1 MKIAICIYGNISL
14 WEYTK
19 DSFKN
24 ILCNNIDADIFVST
38 YTQKQPSY
46 TENVIINMF
55 KDINLK
61 GIIIEDRE
69 SILNTFNENILNN
82 DILKIYEKHRQ
93 LYICNDIKK
102 KYEHENNFKYDIVIE
117 TSFDVVYL
125 NSPEW
130 NLLLSNNIVLENHDC
145 MEKSFLAGNN
155 SVMDMI
161 INDRNISYLVSST
174 YDHDILS
181 NFCKINNIEI
191 ITLLDNKL
199 IYIPSIGSKS
209 IFDIENYELQDK
221 IIKSLFSKKVKYISE
236 DLILNT
242 NDTTNIVL
250 LTSMV
255 YISND
260 HNKGV
265 YTPEQRISQIII
277 NCKNIREKIPN
288 SIIIL
293 LEGSKLTNYDIFT
306 LYKHVDHLILY
317 FNVPNIN
324 YFLNHWN
331 KSWGEVYKLIRI
343 VVKLENYNFN
353 KLFKITSRYSLNNNF
368 NIENFSSEFISGK
381 KSEDAFYT
389 MLYCVPKIQIH
400 EYKNI
405 LTSFLLVKQQH
416 IDIEHHIYAQQN
428 IQEIHLLGIDAIYAC
443 GDTYHL

>member
-46 TENVIINMF
+46 TENDIINMF

-82 DILKIYEKHRQ
+82 DILKKYEKHRQ

-117 TSFDVVYL
+117 TSFDVIYL

-145 MEKSFLAGNN
+145 MEKSILAGNN

-161 INDRNISYLVSST
+161 INDRNTSYLVNST
-174 YDHDILS
+174 YDYDILS

-191 ITLLDNKL
+191 ITLLDNNL

-221 IIKSLFSKKVKYISE
+221 IIKSLFSNKVKYISE

-242 NDTTNIVL
+242 NDTNNIVL

-265 YTPEQRISQIII
+265 YTPEERISQIII
-277 NCKNIREKIPN
+277 NCKNIRDKIPN

-293 LEGSKLTNYDIFT
+293 LEGSKLTNYAMFT
-306 LYKHVDHLILY
+306 LCKHVDHLILY
-317 FNVPNIN
+317 
-324 YFLNHWN
+324 
-331 KSWGEVYKLIRI
+331 
-343 VVKLENYNFN
+343 
-353 KLFKITSRYSLNNNF
+353 
-368 NIENFSSEFISGK
+368 
-381 KSEDAFYT
+381 
-389 MLYCVPKIQIH
+389 
-400 EYKNI
+400 
-405 LTSFLLVKQQH
+405 
-416 IDIEHHIYAQQN
+416 
-428 IQEIHLLGIDAIYAC
+428 
-443 GDTYHL
+443 